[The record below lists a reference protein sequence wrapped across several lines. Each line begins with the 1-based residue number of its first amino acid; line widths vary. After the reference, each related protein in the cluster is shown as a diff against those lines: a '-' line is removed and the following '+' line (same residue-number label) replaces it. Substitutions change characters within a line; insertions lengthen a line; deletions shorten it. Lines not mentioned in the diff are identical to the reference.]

1 MYNQIS
7 EKPQRIQKVIS
18 QAGIA
23 SRRAAEKLIIDG
35 LVKINGEVVKKMG
48 QKMIIGKDHLSVDGK
63 RVNIS
68 RNKKI
73 IVYAL
78 YKPKNCI
85 TTLSDPEGRITI
97 KDFFPKNS
105 ERIFPV
111 GRLDYDTEGLI
122 LLTNN
127 GNLAQQLMHPR
138 NKISKGYFVKVQGLV
153 KFESLSI
160 LRKGPIINKLKH
172 QPVRVKILN
181 TINNKTWLEVIL
193 KEGKNRQIKNM
204 LMSLGHQVKKIKRFK
219 VGPISLGDL
228 KSGQL
233 RALDNNEL
241 RLLLDK

>member
-1 MYNQIS
+1 
-7 EKPQRIQKVIS
+7 
-18 QAGIA
+18 
-23 SRRAAEKLIIDG
+23 
-35 LVKINGEVVKKMG
+35 
-48 QKMIIGKDHLSVDGK
+48 
-63 RVNIS
+63 
-68 RNKKI
+68 
-73 IVYAL
+73 
-78 YKPKNCI
+78 
-85 TTLSDPEGRITI
+85 
-97 KDFFPKNS
+97 
-105 ERIFPV
+105 
-111 GRLDYDTEGLI
+111 
-122 LLTNN
+122 
-127 GNLAQQLMHPR
+127 MHPR

-153 KFESLSI
+153 NFESLSI

-219 VGPISLGDL
+219 VGPISLGEL